1 MVGVLEYKIDH
12 IIVKAKLFKKKAKDM
27 RLLVT
32 GGLGFIGSNFIL
44 RILEKHPDFKIINI
58 DACLPG
64 SNLRNL
70 PRLKSQKY
78 SYVKGNITD
87 KKLVDNLISKSDIV
101 VNFAAESHVD
111 RSISNPRPFID
122 SNIIGVYTILE
133 AIRKHKK
140 RMIQISTDEVFGSLK
155 LGSANEEFSFSPSSP
170 YAASKA
176 SAEML
181 VKSYVATY
189 NCDAIITRCTNNY
202 GPRQSPE
209 KLIPKVILL
218 AEKNQKIPIYGNG
231 KNIRDWIFVLDHC
244 DAILRVL
251 FKGKKGESY
260 NIAGKNEIDNITI
273 VKKILT
279 IMGRSKELMH
289 FTMDRPG
296 HDFRYSLDSKKIHKE
311 LRWKPSYNFEEGLKL
326 TIEWYMKSKEWY
338 KGISSKDM
346 RTVSWKTR

>member
-1 MVGVLEYKIDH
+1 
-12 IIVKAKLFKKKAKDM
+12 M

-44 RILEKHPDFKIINI
+44 QILKKNPDFKITNI
-58 DACLPG
+58 DACLSG
-64 SNLRNL
+64 SNLRNI
-70 PRLKSQKY
+70 PRLKSQNY

-87 KKLVDNLISKSDIV
+87 KKLVDRLISKSDIV
-101 VNFAAESHVD
+101 INFAAESHVD

-122 SNIIGVYTILE
+122 SNIVGTYTILE
-133 AIRKHKK
+133 AIKK
-140 RMIQISTDEVFGSLK
+140 YKKKLIQISTDEVFGSLK
-155 LGSANEEFSFSPSSP
+155 SGSANEKFPFNPSSP

-189 NCDAIITRCTNNY
+189 DCDAIITRCTNNY

-251 FKGKKGESY
+251 FRGKREESY
-260 NIAGKNEIDNITI
+260 NIAGKNEVDNIAI
-273 VKKILT
+273 VKKILN
-279 IMGRSKELMH
+279 IMGKSKDLMH
-289 FTMDRPG
+289 FTKDRPG
-296 HDFRYSLDSKKIHKE
+296 HDFRYSLDSKKIYKE
-311 LRWKPSYNFEEGLKL
+311 LRWKPSYNFEEGLEH
-326 TIEWYMKSKEWY
+326 TIKWYTENKEWRRN
-338 KGISSKDM
+338 ISSKDM
-346 RTVSWKTR
+346 MTASWKTR